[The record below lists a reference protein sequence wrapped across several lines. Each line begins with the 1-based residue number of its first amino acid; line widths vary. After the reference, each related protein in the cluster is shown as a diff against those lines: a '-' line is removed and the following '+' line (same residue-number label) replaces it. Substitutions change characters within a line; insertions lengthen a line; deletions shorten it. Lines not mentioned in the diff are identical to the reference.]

1 MEKGRLIIDGVDVSG
16 SVGSAASVPYSN
28 TNSGLEAT
36 NTQGAIDEL
45 ATSVTELNS
54 KLTNSE
60 NESFYFDIQN
70 GVRGYNTDAA
80 RGADTFF
87 PFSSL
92 KTVILAKADYN
103 NNCRDMDNIQ
113 PDVYNPEYINIDKSG
128 VITFKKACNVFVM
141 GFCQSHV
148 NNGYAQPTLAIGDV
162 TLTYGTRDSYYFTYL
177 NPAVSYIS
185 VNEGDVFSFRKKHQ
199 FQIDADNGY
208 GYIVMLS
215 GK

>member
-1 MEKGRLIIDGVDVSG
+1 MAKMIINGEVCSSSTNYASAIEYIKKDGVKSTVQ
-16 SVGSAASVPYSN
+16 N
-28 TNSGLEAT
+28 
-36 NTQGAIDEL
+36 EL
-45 ATSVTELNS
+45 DELNS
-54 KLTNSE
+54 NLIFPSGDG
-60 NESFYFDIQN
+60 FYPDEKD
-70 GVRGYNTDAA
+70 GVKGYNTSPS

-103 NNCRDMDNIQ
+103 DNCRDMDNIQ

-148 NNGYAQPTLAIGDV
+148 NNGYAHPTLKIGKN
-162 TLTYGTRDSYYFTYL
+162 TLTDGTRDSYYFTYL
-177 NPAVSYIS
+177 NRAVSYIS
-185 VNEGDVFSFRKKHQ
+185 VNEGDVFSFSKKHQ
-199 FQIDADNGY
+199 FQIKANNGY